1 MRIVQEALTNV
12 RRHSGAR
19 HARVELGVEREAL
32 YAEVR
37 DDGRGFDPGL
47 TRWAGVG
54 RHSMRQRALGLGG
67 EVELWSE
74 PGRGTRVLC
83 RVPLPTEDP
92 PRTRFLIQKD
102 EATYEKLQY
111 SACRAGPPWGR
122 GL

>member
-19 HARVELGVEREAL
+19 HARVEPGVEGEAL

-47 TRWAGVG
+47 TRAGVG
-54 RHSMRQRALGLGG
+54 RHSMRQRAQGLGG

-83 RVPLPTEDP
+83 RVPLPTENLPKERD
-92 PRTRFLIQKD
+92 F
-102 EATYEKLQY
+102 
-111 SACRAGPPWGR
+111 
-122 GL
+122 